1 MIMFQVASL
10 ESLLQSF
17 VLFATSVMT
26 YDTVTTSQEI
36 WITRDILHLLLVNPR
51 LVADAVAP
59 VAVLV
64 PVAVIVDQTLQIV
77 VVVVVV
83 SILWRRVTR

>member
-1 MIMFQVASL
+1 
-10 ESLLQSF
+10 
-17 VLFATSVMT
+17 MT
-26 YDTVTTSQEI
+26 I
-36 WITRDILHLLLVNPR
+36 FLRITRDILHLLLVNPR

-77 VVVVVV
+77 VVVVV

>member
-1 MIMFQVASL
+1 MHALVHNLTIF
-10 ESLLQSF
+10 LL
-17 VLFATSVMT
+17 
-26 YDTVTTSQEI
+26 
-36 WITRDILHLLLVNPR
+36 ITRDILHPLLVNPR

-77 VVVVVV
+77 VVVVV
-83 SILWRRVTR
+83 SIL

>member
-1 MIMFQVASL
+1 
-10 ESLLQSF
+10 
-17 VLFATSVMT
+17 MT
-26 YDTVTTSQEI
+26 I
-36 WITRDILHLLLVNPR
+36 FLRITRDILHLLLVNPR

-64 PVAVIVDQTLQIV
+64 PVAVIVDQALQIV
-77 VVVVVV
+77 VIVVVA

>member
-1 MIMFQVASL
+1 
-10 ESLLQSF
+10 
-17 VLFATSVMT
+17 MT
-26 YDTVTTSQEI
+26 I
-36 WITRDILHLLLVNPR
+36 FLRITRDILHLLLVNPR

-64 PVAVIVDQTLQIV
+64 PVAVIVDQALQIV
-77 VVVVVV
+77 IVVDV

>member
-1 MIMFQVASL
+1 MTIF
-10 ESLLQSF
+10 LL
-17 VLFATSVMT
+17 
-26 YDTVTTSQEI
+26 
-36 WITRDILHLLLVNPR
+36 ITRDILHLLLVNPR

-64 PVAVIVDQTLQIV
+64 PVAVIVDQTLQIA
-77 VVVVVV
+77 VVVVV

>member
-1 MIMFQVASL
+1 
-10 ESLLQSF
+10 
-17 VLFATSVMT
+17 MT
-26 YDTVTTSQEI
+26 I
-36 WITRDILHLLLVNPR
+36 FLRITRDILHLLLVNPR

-64 PVAVIVDQTLQIV
+64 PVAVIVDQTFQIV
-77 VVVVVV
+77 AVVVV

>member
-1 MIMFQVASL
+1 
-10 ESLLQSF
+10 
-17 VLFATSVMT
+17 MT
-26 YDTVTTSQEI
+26 I
-36 WITRDILHLLLVNPR
+36 FLRITRDILHLLLVNPR

>member
-1 MIMFQVASL
+1 
-10 ESLLQSF
+10 
-17 VLFATSVMT
+17 MT
-26 YDTVTTSQEI
+26 I
-36 WITRDILHLLLVNPR
+36 FLRITRDILHLLLVNPR

-64 PVAVIVDQTLQIV
+64 PIAVIVDQTLQIV
-77 VVVVVV
+77 VVVVV